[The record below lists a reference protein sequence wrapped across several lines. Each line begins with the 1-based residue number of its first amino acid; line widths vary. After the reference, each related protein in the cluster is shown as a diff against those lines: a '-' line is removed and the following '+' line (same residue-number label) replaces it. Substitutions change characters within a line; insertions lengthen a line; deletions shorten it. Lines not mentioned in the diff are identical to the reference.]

1 VRESI
6 RAKEDD
12 LLGLVAQQPLFGT
25 LSKIEQWR
33 PKIDVYGSF
42 DDVIE
47 KGWKS
52 REIEVIPIVF

>member
-1 VRESI
+1 MRESI

-52 REIEVIPIVF
+52 REIEAI